1 MKKQQQDIPNLNVQ
15 YFEINKQE
23 KIKAENVLGD
33 ILAFFGQY
41 QGTAIASYDAFI
53 AQAPLSATVETT
65 MVASDNVNG
74 YWCTPKEA
82 KQKSVI
88 LYIHGGAYI
97 MGSAKAFRGMGTKI
111 AELTQVPVFLLEYP
125 LSEQAPFPAAPE
137 SAILAYQWL
146 IDEGFEKII
155 IMGDSAGGGLAL
167 TTLQQT
173 TLSTIKPVAG
183 VVFSPWTDLTFSGDS
198 WKDSTIKDL
207 LISRAA
213 LETSAKHYINN
224 ANPKNP
230 QVSPLFGKMESLP
243 PLLIQVG
250 TNEYLLDDA
259 VNFAYAAAEHRVKV
273 NLEIWEAMYHVFQN
287 DYEKLA
293 TSQRAL
299 ERATDFIRK
308 SL

>member
-1 MKKQQQDIPNLNVQ
+1 MKKQHQDIPNLDVQ
-15 YFEINKQE
+15 YFEINEQE
-23 KIKAENVLGD
+23 KIKAENVLDD
-33 ILAFFGQY
+33 ILTFFGQY

-65 MVASDNVNG
+65 MVTGDNVNG

-97 MGSAKAFRGMGTKI
+97 MGSAKAFRGIGTKI
-111 AELTQVPVFLLEYP
+111 AALTQVPVFLLEYP
-125 LSEQAPFPAAPE
+125 LSEQASFPAAPE

-146 IDEGFEKII
+146 VDQGFEKII
-155 IMGDSAGGGLAL
+155 IMGDSAGGGLTL

-173 TLSTIKPVAG
+173 ISSLIKPVAG

-207 LISRAA
+207 LISRAT
-213 LETSAKHYINN
+213 LEKSADQYMNN
-224 ANPKNP
+224 ASPKNP
-230 QVSPLFGKMESLP
+230 QVSPLFGKMENLP

-259 VNFAYAAAEHRVKV
+259 INFAYAAAEHGVKV

-287 DYEKLA
+287 DYGKLE
-293 TSQRAL
+293 TSQKAL
-299 ERATDFIRK
+299 ERAADFIRK
-308 SL
+308 FL